1 MVTQNTDKTEV
12 KNSLVAEIKADLDR
26 NLKTV
31 GLSGIPL
38 YVIDSWAMSDSLLT
52 KFEEDLLLA
61 NIVNMQK
68 QTSSNQQIL

>member
-1 MVTQNTDKTEV
+1 M

-61 NIVNMQK
+61 NIVNM
-68 QTSSNQQIL
+68 